1 MGISYFREAAM
12 NVIEHYI
19 NLRLA
24 FMDTE
29 EEEIIETTTAAIS
42 DCLSC
47 TMRNTNHLI
56 NKMNENGYL
65 NWIPQK
71 GRGRKST
78 LIFHLPLN
86 DAASL
91 NVKRLL
97 KEKSF
102 EEAYTYIME
111 TKFSQ
116 SIKDTLLS
124 GIQSEFG
131 LQSITLSSGRKD
143 TLKIPQETKIHT
155 LDPAFIG
162 IVHEAHIAYHIF
174 DTLIRYDK
182 NSKSYSPGIALAWDE
197 TKGGKEWTFYLR
209 KGVLFHHGRLVEA
222 KDIQYTI
229 QRILNN
235 KEIPYHTLFSGIKRV
250 EIIDEITVKFVL
262 EEVNYMFLDI
272 MSSFFSSIL
281 PHDCVVNPAKPIG
294 TGPYKVAKHDDHL
307 LVLEVFPYYFQG
319 RAFLDTIEIWHVPM
333 SLNLENKKQKEPV
346 NLAEHNIKTFQELGS
361 FFFMFNMK
369 KQGPH
374 QDQCVRLAF
383 QQLIDSKELVEDLGF
398 PRRMPAYSFIYERSS
413 QEHCLETSLTRAK
426 QLLQSSMYKGE
437 VLKLATFDFR
447 EATED
452 MNWLKKRCDQIGL
465 NIDISAIN
473 STDIYQ
479 NDRFDCYDLIY
490 TGETFEEN
498 EELSLYMLY
507 SSEHSILRRA
517 LNTEF
522 RLEIDEKLKMVL
534 LEKEIQNRVDR
545 FYFIE
550 KWLKE
555 VAVLVQTYHTLEEQ
569 NYHKAL
575 NGITVSGYGM
585 PDFRH
590 LWVKPKI
597 DIEKQADASYSIYIP

>member
-1 MGISYFREAAM
+1 M

-24 FMDTE
+24 FKDTE
-29 EEEIIETTTAAIS
+29 DEEIIETTTGAIS
-42 DCLSC
+42 NCLSC

-56 NKMNENGYL
+56 NKMNEKGFL
-65 NWIPQK
+65 NWFPQK
-71 GRGRKST
+71 GRGRKSR

-86 DAASL
+86 AAASL

-97 KEKSF
+97 EKSF

-111 TKFSQ
+111 TQFSQ
-116 SIKDTLLS
+116 STKDTLLS

-131 LQSITLSSGRKD
+131 LESITLSSGRKD

-182 NSKSYSPGIALAWDE
+182 NSQSYSPGIALAWDE

-209 KGVLFHHGRLVEA
+209 KGVLFHHGRLVVA

-235 KEIPYHTLFSGIKRV
+235 KDIPYHSLFSGIKKV
-250 EIIDEITVKFVL
+250 EIIDEITVTFVL

-281 PHDCVVNPAKPIG
+281 PYDCAVNPTKPIG
-294 TGPYKVAKHDDHL
+294 TGPYRVEKHDDHL
-307 LVLEVFPYYFQG
+307 LVLDVFPYYFQG
-319 RAFLDTIEIWHVPM
+319 RAFLDTIEIWHVPK
-333 SLNLENKKQKEPV
+333 SLKQNKKQTDTI
-346 NLAEHNIKTFQELGS
+346 NITEHNLKTFQELGS
-361 FFFMFNMK
+361 FFFMFNLK
-369 KQGPH
+369 KKGPH

-383 QQLIDSKELVEDLGF
+383 QQLLDSQKLVQDLGF
-398 PRRMPAYSFIYERSS
+398 PRKMPAYSFIYEKSNKTN
-413 QEHCLETSLTRAK
+413 CIETSLNRAK

-437 VLKLATFDFR
+437 VLKLATFDFS
-447 EATED
+447 EAIED

-465 NIDISAIN
+465 NIEISSIK
-473 STDIYQ
+473 STEIYKH
-479 NDRFDCYDLIY
+479 DWFDCFDLIY

-517 LNTEF
+517 LNKEY
-522 RLEIDEKLKMVL
+522 RVEIDEKLKRVL
-534 LEKEIQNRVDR
+534 LEKEIQNRVDQ
-545 FYFIE
+545 FYSIE
-550 KWLKE
+550 KWLKDE
-555 VAVLVQTYHTLEEQ
+555 AVLVQTYHTLEEQ

-575 NGITVSGYGM
+575 NGITVSGYGT

-590 LWVKPKI
+590 LWVKPKLDI
-597 DIEKQADASYSIYIP
+597 DKQKGANYSIYIP

>member
-1 MGISYFREAAM
+1 M

-24 FMDTE
+24 FKGTE
-29 EEEIIETTTAAIS
+29 EEEIIKTTTATIS
-42 DCLSC
+42 DFLSC

-56 NKMNENGYL
+56 NKMSEKGFL
-65 NWIPQK
+65 SWIPQK
-71 GRGRKST
+71 GRGRKSS
-78 LIFHLPLN
+78 LIFHLPLLA
-86 DAASL
+86 AASL

-97 KEKSF
+97 KERSF
-102 EEAYTYIME
+102 EEAYTYIIE
-111 TKFSQ
+111 AGFSQ
-116 SIKDTLLS
+116 FIKDTLLS

-131 LQSITLSSGRKD
+131 LQSVSLSNGRKD

-155 LDPAFIG
+155 LDPARIG

-174 DTLIRYDK
+174 DSLIRYDK
-182 NSKSYSPGIALAWDE
+182 NSKSYSPGIALSWEE
-197 TKGGKEWTFYLR
+197 TEGGKEWTFYLR
-209 KGVLFHHGRLVEA
+209 KGILFHHGRLVEA
-222 KDIQYTI
+222 KDVQYTI

-235 KEIPYHTLFSGIKRV
+235 KEIPYHSLFNGIKKI
-250 EIIDEITVKFVL
+250 EIIDEITVKFIL
-262 EEVNYMFLDI
+262 DDVNYMFLDI

-281 PHDCVVNPAKPIG
+281 PHDCEINPVKPIG
-294 TGPYKVAKHDDHL
+294 TGPYKVDKHDDHL

-319 RAFLDTIEIWHVPM
+319 RAFLDTIEIWNLPM
-333 SLNLENKKQKEPV
+333 SINNEIKKQNEPITIT
-346 NLAEHNIKTFQELGS
+346 EHNLKTFQELGS

-383 QQLIDSKELVEDLGF
+383 QQLINSIELVEDLGF
-398 PRRMPAYSFIYERSS
+398 PRRMPAYSFIYKRSS
-413 QEHCLETSLTRAK
+413 QEHCIENSLTRAK
-426 QLLQSSMYKGE
+426 QLLIQSSMYKGE
-437 VLKLATFDFR
+437 VLKLATFDFK
-447 EATED
+447 EAIED
-452 MNWLKKRCDQIGL
+452 MVWLKKRCDQIGL
-465 NIDISAIN
+465 NIEISTIH

-507 SSEHSILRRA
+507 SSEHSILRRT
-517 LNTEF
+517 LNTEYQT
-522 RLEIDEKLKMVL
+522 EIDKKLKMIT
-534 LEKEIQNRVDR
+534 LEKKLQNRIDQ

-550 KWLKE
+550 KWLKDE
-555 VAVLVQTYHTLEEQ
+555 AVVVQTYHTLEEQ

-585 PDFRH
+585 PDFRQ
-590 LWVKPKI
+590 LWVKPKLNN
-597 DIEKQADASYSIYIP
+597 DKQEEANYSIYIP